1 MGDGEV
7 LSSKTL
13 VDLALLGFLSGG
25 AQTASVLVDRIK
37 RAGGDQFSP
46 TADFIRDRLLDL
58 VSRGHAEISGA
69 GDELTATADSR
80 RHIVRL
86 LRLELDPTAV
96 SLRTVCRTLKLCML
110 DLVDEDTRGD
120 IIETLCRSR
129 DCCPISS
136 SAQNLPA
143 CPMMARCLAI
153 EEKRQVQENRF
164 WQDQL
169 LEEGLLDP
177 VH

>member
-1 MGDGEV
+1 MSDGEV
-7 LSSKTL
+7 LNSKTL

-25 AQTASVLVDRIK
+25 PQTASVLVDRIK
-37 RAGGDQFSP
+37 RAGGGHFSP
-46 TADFIRDRLLDL
+46 TADFIRDRLLGM
-58 VSRGHAEISGA
+58 VSRGHVEISGA
-69 GDELTATADSR
+69 GDELTATSDGR

-96 SLRTVCRTLKLCML
+96 ALRTVCHTLKLCML
-110 DLVDEDTRGD
+110 DLVDGETRGD

-129 DCCPISS
+129 DCCPTLS
-136 SAQNLPA
+136 SAHNLPA